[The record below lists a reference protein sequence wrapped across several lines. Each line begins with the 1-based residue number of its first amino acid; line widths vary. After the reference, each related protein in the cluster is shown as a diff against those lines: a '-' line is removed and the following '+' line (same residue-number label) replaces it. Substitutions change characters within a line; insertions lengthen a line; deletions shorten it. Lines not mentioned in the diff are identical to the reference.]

1 METQS
6 EAILLKIKKVKALAT
21 NGMEGEKEAALKLL
35 NDLCKKYGVSLDD
48 LEEGEATH
56 EYWVQVRTSVS
67 KLFIQCL
74 AHMFGAT
81 ERFRADF
88 EEFKCN
94 GHREFRLRMT
104 PTEYIE
110 FNVFFEWHRRN
121 YLEER
126 EKMRDLFFKGYISN
140 HNLYP
145 QETDEVFDE
154 AQKDKPRMTMDEV
167 IAINQMANLCSD
179 KTFHK
184 QLAENGDKDE
194 D

>member
-6 EAILLKIKKVKALAT
+6 EAILLKIKKVKALAE
-21 NGMEGEKEAALKLL
+21 NGVEGEKEAALKLL
-35 NDLCKKYGVSLDD
+35 NDLCEKYGVSLDD
-48 LEEGEATH
+48 LVEEEPKH
-56 EYWVQVRTSVS
+56 EYWIQVRTSVS

-74 AHMFGAT
+74 VHMFGAT

-88 EEFKCN
+88 EQFKCN

-126 EKMRDLFFKGYISN
+126 KKMRDLFFKGYISN

-154 AQKDKPRMTMDEV
+154 VQKNKPRMTMDEM
-167 IAINQMANLCSD
+167 IAISQMANLCSD

-184 QLAENGDKDE
+184 QLAENGDEDE